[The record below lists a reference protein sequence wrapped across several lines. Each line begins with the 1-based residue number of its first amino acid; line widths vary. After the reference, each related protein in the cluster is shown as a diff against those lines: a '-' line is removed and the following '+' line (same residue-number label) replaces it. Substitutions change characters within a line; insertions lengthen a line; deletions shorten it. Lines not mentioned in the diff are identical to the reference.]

1 MMKNENKK
9 TSVIEEEMRKNYDRL
24 VVICQAKVA
33 ESAEEVVCLNIY
45 EENKNLSKVKNDIK
59 KMESKPC
66 PMEIAMRE

>member
-33 ESAEEVVCLNIY
+33 ESA
-45 EENKNLSKVKNDIK
+45 
-59 KMESKPC
+59 
-66 PMEIAMRE
+66 